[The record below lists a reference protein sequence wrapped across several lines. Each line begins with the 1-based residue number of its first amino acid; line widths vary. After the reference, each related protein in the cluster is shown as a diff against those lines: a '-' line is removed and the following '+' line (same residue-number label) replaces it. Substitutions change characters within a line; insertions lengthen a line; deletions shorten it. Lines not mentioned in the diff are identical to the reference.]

1 MKTQLLRF
9 AWLFVGL
16 AWVASALAQS
26 RPGDI
31 RVQVPFSFHVG
42 NRQLPAGSYMVA
54 PAAEGLLHI
63 FNTKDSHS
71 QMFTP
76 VFHMQRPVSQTPKLV
91 FHRYGTSYF
100 LTEVWSSNGTIGKE
114 LPRSKA
120 EQELLSG
127 KATGSRLNS
136 EVAEVR
142 ADQ

>member
-9 AWLFVGL
+9 ALFFVGL
-16 AWVASALAQS
+16 AWVASAMAQS
-26 RPGDI
+26 RPGDV

-42 NRQLPAGSYMVA
+42 NRQLPPGSYVVA

-71 QMFTP
+71 HMFTP
-76 VFHMQRPVSQTPKLV
+76 VNRLQGSSSQTPKLV
-91 FHRYGTSYF
+91 FHRYGGSYF
-100 LTEVWSSNGTIGKE
+100 LSEVWNANGTIGRE

-120 EQELLSG
+120 EEEFASG
-127 KATGSRLNS
+127 KATGSRLNR

-142 ADQ
+142 ANQ

>member
-9 AWLFVGL
+9 ALFFVGFAL
-16 AWVASALAQS
+16 VASAMAQS
-26 RPGDI
+26 RPGNVRAQI
-31 RVQVPFSFHVG
+31 PFSFHVG
-42 NRQLPAGSYMVA
+42 NRQLPAGSYIVA
-54 PAAEGLLHI
+54 PATDGLLHI

-76 VFHMQRPVSQTPKLV
+76 VFHVQSPVSQTPKLV

-100 LTEVWSSNGTIGKE
+100 LTAVWNSNGEIGRE

-120 EQELLSG
+120 EDEIASG
-127 KATGSRLNS
+127 KVTGSRLNR

-142 ADQ
+142 ANQ